1 MLGYQLEHQ
10 SDKYDQ
16 LVLSYKKIGSMV
28 HDTQKHIS
36 YIRSCIEEKEYDRI
50 RTVCDRYEEELKIN
64 MLFQK
69 QEILLLIHL

>member
-50 RTVCDRYEEELKIN
+50 KTVCDRYEEELKIN

-69 QEILLLIHL
+69 QETLL